1 MVGRVGR
8 KIEERVDA
16 VICRR
21 RGTLGGVRRKLLFIS
36 SLVTV
41 HKLGNL
47 FNFLMIEKN
56 KFNTVYKTYERIV
69 PSLCYLTS
77 A

>member
-1 MVGRVGR
+1 MVGRIGR
-8 KIEERVDA
+8 KIEERVNA

-47 FNFLMIEKN
+47 FNFLTIEK
-56 KFNTVYKTYERIV
+56 KTNLTLYIKHMRE
-69 PSLCYLTS
+69 LYLLF
-77 A
+77 AI